1 MVRARWKDSGIGGG
15 WRGGVG
21 TVSLGG
27 NRWKGL
33 CIEWVILNKGGWQRR
48 WA

>member
-1 MVRARWKDSGIGGG
+1 MVRTRWRESGIVGGRRR
-15 WRGGVG
+15 WVG
-21 TVSLGG
+21 MVHLGG

-33 CIEWVILNKGGWQRR
+33 CTEWVILNKGGWQRK